1 MEYPQEVGGATHSLN
16 MMKLEQ
22 KMFIVAGLKYTYE
35 KQGIHKKINRVYN
48 IGNYNFNFLSYLL
61 TRLCYDPVQ

>member
-35 KQGIHKKINRVYN
+35 KQGIHEKINRVYN
-48 IGNYNFNFLSYLL
+48 IGDYYYPYVL